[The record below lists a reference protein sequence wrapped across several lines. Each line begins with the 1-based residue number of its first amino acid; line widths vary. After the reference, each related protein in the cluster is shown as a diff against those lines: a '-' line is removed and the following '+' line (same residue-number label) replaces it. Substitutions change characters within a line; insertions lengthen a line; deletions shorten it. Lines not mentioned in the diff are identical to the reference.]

1 MVERYFGYREFA
13 RIAGI
18 SPQRLSELI
27 KQGIVRA
34 NEGGMV
40 PESEIGYFIRERL
53 GKELASSGHSYLY
66 LSVGK
71 TDEKLEALRKEY
83 EEELAKKS
91 SSAVE
96 ISSIADL
103 VDSLRQN
110 VFENEVD
117 DATVN
122 ITIIRYKKRLL
133 KELVKRTQD
142 ATFRCINKYADT
154 KEIGAIP
161 LVSIYELL
169 MYDKLYSGEDEEGY
183 RKALSSV
190 VSCEGSTTISGKGV
204 SSAPLVTMDTSF
216 KSIVVSLNLID
227 EGRNPLVLR
236 SDWNPEAVQA
246 INAMSADDVRIPSDP
261 FIKKFF
267 DLPLRTC
274 TTAKRREEGSEARK
288 ILEAVNKKTLSAER
302 AAKVVSISHNG
313 FYNIV
318 NITKDSSRDELIAL
332 AGDITQGY
340 YKEIQLTGTEEAIGE
355 CFPDFLSVALS
366 SSQQSRK
373 SLVRIKI
380 EK

>member
-27 KQGIVRA
+27 KQGIVRT

-71 TDEKLEALRKEY
+71 SDEKLEALRKEY

-204 SSAPLVTMDTSF
+204 ISAPLVSMDASF

-227 EGRNPLVLR
+227 EGREPLVLR
-236 SDWNPEAVQA
+236 SDWNPEA
-246 INAMSADDVRIPSDP
+246 SHSD
-261 FIKKFF
+261 K
-267 DLPLRTC
+267 
-274 TTAKRREEGSEARK
+274 
-288 ILEAVNKKTLSAER
+288 
-302 AAKVVSISHNG
+302 
-313 FYNIV
+313 Y
-318 NITKDSSRDELIAL
+318 
-332 AGDITQGY
+332 
-340 YKEIQLTGTEEAIGE
+340 
-355 CFPDFLSVALS
+355 FPDYF
-366 SSQQSRK
+366 R
-373 SLVRIKI
+373 
-380 EK
+380 

>member
-27 KQGIVRA
+27 KQGIVRT

-71 TDEKLEALRKEY
+71 SDEKLEALRKEY

-133 KELVKRTQD
+133 KELVKRD
-142 ATFRCINKYADT
+142 
-154 KEIGAIP
+154 
-161 LVSIYELL
+161 
-169 MYDKLYSGEDEEGY
+169 
-183 RKALSSV
+183 RKSV
-190 VSCEGSTTISGKGV
+190 V
-204 SSAPLVTMDTSF
+204 
-216 KSIVVSLNLID
+216 
-227 EGRNPLVLR
+227 
-236 SDWNPEAVQA
+236 
-246 INAMSADDVRIPSDP
+246 
-261 FIKKFF
+261 
-267 DLPLRTC
+267 
-274 TTAKRREEGSEARK
+274 
-288 ILEAVNKKTLSAER
+288 
-302 AAKVVSISHNG
+302 
-313 FYNIV
+313 
-318 NITKDSSRDELIAL
+318 
-332 AGDITQGY
+332 
-340 YKEIQLTGTEEAIGE
+340 
-355 CFPDFLSVALS
+355 
-366 SSQQSRK
+366 
-373 SLVRIKI
+373 
-380 EK
+380 

>member
-142 ATFRCINKYADT
+142 AAFRCINKYADT

-169 MYDKLYSGEDEEGY
+169 MYDKLYSGGDEEEY

-190 VSCEGSTTISGKGV
+190 VSCEGSTTISGRGV
-204 SSAPLVTMDTSF
+204 SSAPLVTMDASF

-246 INAMSADDVRIPSDP
+246 INAMQADDGGIPSDP

-267 DLPLRTC
+267 ALPLRTC

>member
-142 ATFRCINKYADT
+142 AAFRCINKYADT

-267 DLPLRTC
+267 DLPLRIC

-288 ILEAVNKKTLSAER
+288 ILEAVKKKTLSAER